1 MAPVTPQKLAQTR
14 ILDVDALARNE
25 VDLRTYPHRHLALL
39 ARPGLDRPSAVTLLM
54 EGVEYL
60 SQFGWEL
67 VNVTDTNRNV
77 FLYAFLR
84 RR

>member
-14 ILDVDALARNE
+14 VLDVDALARNE
-25 VDLRTYPHRHLALL
+25 VDLRAYPHRHLALL
-39 ARPGLDRPSAVTLLM
+39 ARPGMTNSGVTRLM

-67 VNVTDTNRNV
+67 VNVTDVSRNQ